1 MREEFKSIIDSL
13 PIISKLIDGDFAIS
27 MTNKTECIYSIEGN
41 KVKAPLKLG
50 IIDSVEALN
59 GINDMIKNKKVLNR
73 VLTKRATGSDIRV
86 TIIPIFNK
94 ENEVIGS
101 FGVSRSIDDIVEIKN
116 ASHELMSSLQET
128 SSSVSE
134 VANNALIFSEEI
146 KNAVNKTNE
155 ATVSIEESRN
165 IIELIKNISKQS
177 KLLGLNAS
185 IESARAGENG
195 KGFAVVASEI
205 KKLAEISSTSSQRI
219 SETLFY
225 MNKKIEEIS
234 NLILYLGDKTV
245 EQAEIAESL
254 AITIETISKSSE
266 ILVNNLENK
275 IVL

>member
-41 KVKAPLKLG
+41 KVNAPLKLG

-59 GINDMIKNKKVLNR
+59 GINEMIKNKKVLNR

-86 TIIPIFNK
+86 TIIPICN
-94 ENEVIGS
+94 EDNEVIGS

-155 ATVSIEESRN
+155 ASVSIEESRN

-234 NLILYLGDKTV
+234 TLIQYLGDKTV

-254 AITIETISKSSE
+254 AITIESISKSSE

-275 IVL
+275 IGL

>member
-13 PIISKLIDGDFAIS
+13 PIITRLIDGDYAIS
-27 MTNKTECIYSIEGN
+27 ITSKNECIYNVEGN
-41 KVKAPLKLG
+41 KVKPPLKLG
-50 IIDSVEALN
+50 IINDVQALS
-59 GINDMIKNKKVLNR
+59 GLNDVIKSRKVLNK
-73 VLTKRATGSDIRV
+73 VLTKIRI
-86 TIIPIFNK
+86 TIIPIYSK
-94 ENEVIGS
+94 EDKIIGT
-101 FGVSRSIDDIVEIKN
+101 FGIARSTEDITEIKN

-134 VANNALIFSEEI
+134 VANNALIFSKEI
-146 KNAVNKTNE
+146 KNAVDKTKE
-155 ATVSIEESRN
+155 ATLSIEDSRN
-165 IIELIKNISKQS
+165 TIELIKNISKQS

-234 NLILYLGDKTV
+234 TLIQYLGDKTV

-254 AITIETISKSSE
+254 AITIESISKSSE

-275 IVL
+275 IGL